1 MEERIDKI
9 LVQRNLVESRV
20 KAEQIIQEIGIK
32 VYGKLITKPGKK
44 FPIDCKIELIAEDLP
59 WMSIESIKLVEPISR
74 WKLIIKD
81 GNFLNIGCSK
91 GAFIDVL
98 LKNDAAKIY
107 AQDTSRDTL
116 DISLKGN
123 DKIVDFTGRF
133 LRELTFNTIV
143 DEIDGC
149 IIDEP
154 LLSMDKILPFI
165 HPFLKKDG
173 FVISIIKPQLEV
185 SKENLKNNGSVR
197 NTLGFTEMFETLK
210 KIGLTNNLN
219 YIDHVDSP
227 IIGKDGQQE
236 FIILYKK

>member
-1 MEERIDKI
+1 
-9 LVQRNLVESRV
+9 
-20 KAEQIIQEIGIK
+20 
-32 VYGKLITKPGKK
+32 
-44 FPIDCKIELIAEDLP
+44 
-59 WMSIESIKLVEPISR
+59 MSIESIKLVEPISR
-74 WKLIIKD
+74 WELIIKA